1 MDLYQ
6 VPRNPL
12 SDQSDWDLKR
22 ALKASERTVPWLAR
36 KTGVH
41 PMTVYRYVWGH
52 RTPPIG
58 WLAQARAAL
67 EGQTQ

>member
-1 MDLYQ
+1 MKLSQ
-6 VPRNPL
+6 LPSNPPL
-12 SDQSDWDLKR
+12 EASGWDLR
-22 ALKASERTVPWLAR
+22 GALKASERSVPWLAR
-36 KTGVH
+36 KTGKH